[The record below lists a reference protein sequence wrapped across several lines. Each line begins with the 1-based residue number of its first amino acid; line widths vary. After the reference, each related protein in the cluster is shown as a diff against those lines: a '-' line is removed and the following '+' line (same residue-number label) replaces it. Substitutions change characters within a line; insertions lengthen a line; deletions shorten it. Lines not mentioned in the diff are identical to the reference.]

1 MNELSY
7 YPRLCDRIGVGLLV
21 CTAASLIA
29 SALLSA
35 VLYIVAPAFSE
46 NMTALLIISNI
57 CTYLIAPAAMLAVI
71 GKLPEGAL
79 PDRSVTSRRFGK
91 LTVEGLGLIF
101 GLSIVTNG
109 LILAISALTGA
120 DTTNVLDAAM
130 TQLTPGLAFLFM
142 VIIAPVFEE
151 VIFRRLLL
159 DRLLFLGDWTALL
172 LSSLFFGLFHT
183 NLYQFLYATV
193 VGMVLGYIRI
203 ITGRMR
209 WNVLLHMFI
218 NLFCGV
224 LPNYLYDNELYT
236 GLLGLTV
243 IASIVYAIRFL
254 IRNRPWKELYAGPV
268 EAHGNEKLAAC
279 LTSVPFWICVLFHL
293 GLSVYNILPA

>member
-1 MNELSY
+1 MASLSRAQLRRVFSDASIALLLYTAAITALSTLAALPYYIGMEELLSNDLY
-7 YPRLCDRIGVGLLV
+7 YNIVSLLIVYPAGLIVMKLGLRHLPEPRLVPQTPPTARQLFSGTAVALGLMYLSNLI
-21 CTAASLIA
+21 TQYLLIA
-29 SALLSA
+29 TETENLLDTYMEDTPALYL
-35 VLYIVAPAFSE
+35 VLTTVIFAP
-46 NMTALLIISNI
+46 I
-57 CTYLIAPAAMLAVI
+57 C
-71 GKLPEGAL
+71 
-79 PDRSVTSRRFGK
+79 
-91 LTVEGLGLIF
+91 
-101 GLSIVTNG
+101 
-109 LILAISALTGA
+109 
-120 DTTNVLDAAM
+120 
-130 TQLTPGLAFLFM
+130 
-142 VIIAPVFEE
+142 EE
-151 VIFRRLLL
+151 YIFRRLLL

-254 IRNRPWKELYAGPV
+254 IRNRPWKELYAGP
-268 EAHGNEKLAAC
+268 EIGRAH
-279 LTSVPFWICVLFHL
+279 V
-293 GLSVYNILPA
+293 